1 MGHANMSYAR
11 GHRNS
16 SLTSGSG
23 PVPEGLLD
31 KDFPLFFKVFFGL
44 NFILRS
50 MAAQVDNM
58 AEDETRKLA
67 SQHCPVVGFDCEFD
81 SFLHI
86 L

>member
-1 MGHANMSYAR
+1 MGHA
-11 GHRNS
+11 NS

-44 NFILRS
+44 DFILRS

-67 SQHCPVVGFDCEFD
+67 S
-81 SFLHI
+81 
-86 L
+86 